1 MMLVNVPAASPS
13 NRQDRPVVGRYGQ
26 VNEGLLLAGSRKR
39 KLVIMP
45 EFWKLSV

>member
-1 MMLVNVPAASPS
+1 MMQVNVPAVSLS
-13 NRQDRPVVGRYGQ
+13 KMQDPPVVGRYGQ